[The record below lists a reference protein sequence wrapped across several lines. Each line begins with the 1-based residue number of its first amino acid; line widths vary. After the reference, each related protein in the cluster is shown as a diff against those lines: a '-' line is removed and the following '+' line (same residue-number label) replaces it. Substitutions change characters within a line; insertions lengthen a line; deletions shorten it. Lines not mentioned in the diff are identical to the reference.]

1 MPVDVNVQAPPFEL
15 MSHQGESVKLAD
27 KLAKGPVVLAFFP
40 LAFTGVCTEEMCEFR
55 DAMNEF
61 SNVEAQVLGV
71 SVDSRFALKAFAE
84 QNKIEYPLLSDFN
97 KEVSKAYGVQY
108 ENFLGLL
115 GVAKRSVFVI
125 DRDGTIRY
133 RWVTEDAKVKPQLS
147 EISKALGE
155 LKK

>member
-61 SNVEAQVLGV
+61 SNLEAQVLGV
-71 SVDSRFALKAFAE
+71 SVDSRFALKAFAD

-133 RWVTEDAKVKPQLS
+133 RWVTEDAKVKPQLP
-147 EISKALGE
+147 EIRQALGE